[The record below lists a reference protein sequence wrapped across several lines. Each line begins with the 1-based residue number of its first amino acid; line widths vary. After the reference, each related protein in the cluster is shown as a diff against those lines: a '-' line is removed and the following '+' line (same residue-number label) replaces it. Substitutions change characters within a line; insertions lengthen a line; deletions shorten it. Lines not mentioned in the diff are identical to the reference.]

1 MTLPRDIE
9 RRIEGALRSLRKLE
23 RRMEGASRSLG
34 IMKHRIEGALRSL
47 HRRSVVR
54 GERHAPSLPRSG
66 VAPAVALPLLRI
78 TTLREGE
85 SRRPDASWS
94 SRSVLRCLE
103 SIAGS
108 ATTHHRTRAQ
118 AGRDNSV

>member
-9 RRIEGALRSLRKLE
+9 LRIEGALRSLRKLE
-23 RRMEGASRSLG
+23 RRMEGASRSLEEILRRREGASCSLRTLGRRLQGASCSLG
-34 IMKHRIEGALRSL
+34 ILKHRIEGALRSL

-85 SRRPDASWS
+85 SRRP
-94 SRSVLRCLE
+94 
-103 SIAGS
+103 
-108 ATTHHRTRAQ
+108 
-118 AGRDNSV
+118 